1 MRAISECFRD
11 KELVIKRYINSP
23 SLLFLLLHAAQ
34 VVNEVKDSSD
44 ARELLLGSILQ
55 ADMLTHVVNKRIT
68 AEHAQQRPSEDT
80 ATSKCYVES
89 GKHSISI
96 AASVLTNCNFT

>member
-1 MRAISECFRD
+1 MSLWLRA
-11 KELVIKRYINSP
+11 V
-23 SLLFLLLHAAQ
+23 Q

-68 AEHAQQRPSEDT
+68 AEHAQQRPSEDA

-89 GKHSISI
+89 GKHCIFN
-96 AASVLTNCNFT
+96 AASFVTITVTLRN